1 MVLRIQERTNA
12 DYCTYD
18 SMNKNYGFTQKWV
31 DFLIE
36 KMKDDNEYQ
45 SLFL

>member
-1 MVLRIQERTNA
+1 
-12 DYCTYD
+12 
-18 SMNKNYGFTQKWV
+18 MNKNYGFTQKWV